1 MKHKLATALFAMGSL
16 SIMFTSASGITAFAE
31 EQSAYEGYSA
41 EEFSA
46 LQQTTVVKSEE
57 SPTGYYV
64 TFRYPN
70 SEGTDRVRLYGEYN
84 FSDEAHTN
92 VFQTAHYTPEEWQ
105 DGYFPAFVGRDSE
118 NQVIEM
124 ELDEEN
130 QVWSVTLPLPNGTWN
145 YAFYIGGVGEELNDT
160 EEATMVWDP
169 NNEPIIADLTLPDEE
184 YMPMEKLSR
193 IYVPIDEEKQ
203 ANTAYNP
210 YEIPRED
217 GQTGTVIFE
226 TLQNRDGD
234 DLTTGIYL
242 PYGFDADREEPYKVL
257 VYQVGGGNAEND
269 PFMMGVADIITDNLI
284 AEGETE
290 PFIIVTENGN
300 DFGWDRDL
308 IMSNITEYILPY
320 VEENY
325 NVSTDAADHA
335 FLGISMGG
343 ATSVYA
349 MLHNADDFDYFAVFS
364 APVTEDI
371 SEEIGSDDV
380 TGLGLEE
387 KNIFFARGTSDF
399 VAGLGNE
406 REGSYLSI
414 LNTFTDSQIPY
425 TNMVYNGGHQ
435 FTVWRPAY
443 TDFVQNVLWK

>member
-1 MKHKLATALFAMGSL
+1 MKRAISAIFAAGSL
-16 SIMFTSASGITAFAE
+16 ALLMTSATGLAVLAE
-31 EQSAYEGYSA
+31 EASVYEGYTA
-41 EEFSA
+41 EEFAS
-46 LQQTTVVKSEE
+46 LHQTTVIKSEE

-70 SEGTDRVRLYGEYN
+70 SEETERVRLFGEYN
-84 FSDEAHTN
+84 FSDEMHTN
-92 VFQTAHYTPEEWQ
+92 VFQTAHYTSEDWQ
-105 DGYFPAFVGRDSE
+105 DGYFPAFVSRDSE

-145 YAFYIGGVGEELNDT
+145 YAFYIGGVGEELTDT
-160 EEATMVWDP
+160 EEAVLVWDP
-169 NNEPIIADLTLPDEE
+169 NNEPIIADLTLSDDE

-203 ANTAYNP
+203 QNTAYNP

-217 GQTGTVIFE
+217 EQQGTVIFE
-226 TLQNRDGD
+226 TLQNRNGD
-234 DLTTGIYL
+234 ELTTGIYL

-257 VYQVGGGNAEND
+257 VYQVGGGNAENG
-269 PFMMGVADIITDNLI
+269 PFMMGAADIITDNLI
-284 AEGETE
+284 AAGETE
-290 PFIIVTENGN
+290 SYIIVTQNGN
-300 DFGWDRDL
+300 DFGWDREL
-308 IMSNITEYILPY
+308 ILSNITEYILPY

-325 NVSTDAADHA
+325 NVSTAAEDHA

-349 MLHNADDFDYFAVFS
+349 MLHNADDFGYFAVFS
-364 APVTEDI
+364 APVTDDI
-371 SEEIGSDDV
+371 SEEIGSGDI
-380 TGLGLEE
+380 TGLGLED
-387 KNIFFARGTSDF
+387 KNIFFACGSCDF

-406 REGSYLSI
+406 REGSYLQI
-414 LNTFTDSQIPY
+414 LSAFTSSQIPY

-443 TDFVQNVLWK
+443 VDFVKNVLWK